1 MNIALP
7 TKGWKFFVGFVHG
20 FPMLSWPLD
29 DCMLSSSDL
38 LACEGD
44 KMKKMPM
51 ATILTSQFSYCGM
64 EQYSV

>member
-38 LACEGD
+38 LTCEGD
-44 KMKKMPM
+44 KMKKKN
-51 ATILTSQFSYCGM
+51 ANGYYFNLSILILWHGA
-64 EQYSV
+64 V